1 MNKGTQTDRSAMPRT
16 RLETEVLDLA
26 RQRRAPYL
34 AALGAP
40 KDKRPGLLAVLA
52 FDAEL
57 AGVCERVSE
66 PMLGRIRLQWWL
78 DALPGVTGGRPPGH
92 PVAQALAELDL
103 GLAPLRAMV
112 ETYNFDLDDGPAG
125 VDAHLAHA
133 DAKGAVLA
141 GLLLDVLGVEDDQVR
156 DAAAEVVAAW
166 TLSEVVRHAK
176 RLAGE
181 ADARSIEDAARERLE
196 RARSRTLAKPAAQAA
211 MPVLALARLVD
222 RRLNV
227 LHDPMGAG
235 AVLSVWWAK
244 LTGKF

>member
-1 MNKGTQTDRSAMPRT
+1 MNKGMQTDRLDMPQSQ
-16 RLETEVLDLA
+16 LETEVLDLA

-34 AALGAP
+34 AALGAS

-78 DALPGVTGGRPPGH
+78 DVMPGVTGGRPPGH
-92 PVAQALAELDL
+92 PVAQALADLDL
-103 GLAPLRAMV
+103 GLDSLRAMV
-112 ETYNFDLDDGPAG
+112 EAYNFDLDEGPAS

-133 DAKGAVLA
+133 DAKGSVLG
-141 GLLLDVLGVEDDQVR
+141 GLLLDVLDVRGDQVR
-156 DAAAEVVAAW
+156 DAAAEVVTAW
-166 TLSEVVRHAK
+166 TLSEVVRHAQ

-181 ADARSIEDAARERLE
+181 ADARALGDAARERLE
-196 RARSRTLAKPAAQAA
+196 RARRRTLAKSAAQAA

-222 RRLNV
+222 RRLNA
-227 LHDPMGAG
+227 LHDPLGAG

-244 LTGKF
+244 LTGRF

>member
-1 MNKGTQTDRSAMPRT
+1 MNKGTQTDRSAMPRS

-92 PVAQALAELDL
+92 PVAQELADLDL
-103 GLAPLRAMV
+103 RLDPLRALV

-125 VDAHLAHA
+125 VDSHLAHA
-133 DAKGAVLA
+133 DAKGAVLG
-141 GLLLDVLGVEDDQVR
+141 GLLLDVLGGENDQVR
-156 DAAAEVVAAW
+156 DAAAEVMAAW

-181 ADARSIEDAARERLE
+181 ADARSLEDAARERLE

-227 LHDPMGAG
+227 LHAPMGAG

-244 LTGKF
+244 LTGRF